1 MNIKVLGTGC
11 ANCKTTM
18 TLIDQAAKD
27 LGADINLEKVEDLAQ
42 IMQYGVM
49 TTPGVVIDEK
59 VVHAGGIPERA
70 VIEGWLQGATDKVSG
85 DSSAGACC
93 NDSSSDK
100 SGGGCCS

>member
-11 ANCKTTM
+11 ANCKSTM
-18 TLIDQAAKD
+18 ALIEQAAKD
-27 LGADINLEKVEDLAQ
+27 LGVDVTVEKEEDLAQ

-70 VIEGWLQGATDKVSG
+70 VIEGWLQGATNGVTGSDET
-85 DSSAGACC
+85 DTCC
-93 NDSSSDK
+93 
-100 SGGGCCS
+100 GGGCA